1 MESSDRQC
9 VKYKGATS
17 HRPRVS
23 TSVNFSDTKP
33 NVKAGVGDLKGL
45 GQDRFHN
52 SFGSQSPKERKL
64 AMTHLAETNVV
75 NEVVQVLAERG
86 FDGLAD
92 CRQLRGPIGRRRKG
106 AAQ

>member
-1 MESSDRQC
+1 
-9 VKYKGATS
+9 
-17 HRPRVS
+17 
-23 TSVNFSDTKP
+23 
-33 NVKAGVGDLKGL
+33 
-45 GQDRFHN
+45 
-52 SFGSQSPKERKL
+52 
-64 AMTHLAETNVV
+64 MTHLAETNVV